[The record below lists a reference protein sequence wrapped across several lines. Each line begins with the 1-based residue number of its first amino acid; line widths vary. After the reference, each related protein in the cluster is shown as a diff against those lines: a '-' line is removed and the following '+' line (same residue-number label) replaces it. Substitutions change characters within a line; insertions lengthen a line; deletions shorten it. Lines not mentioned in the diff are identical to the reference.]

1 MTDLLAAA
9 ALPDDEWELAN
20 DADAAPPLSI
30 TMKRKV
36 EPAGARGGIINGER
50 TAWRA
55 TC

>member
-30 TMKRKV
+30 DAIGNL
-36 EPAGARGGIINGER
+36 EPAARAAVGHALQRVAG
-50 TAWRA
+50 
-55 TC
+55 